1 MTQPA
6 LLLLQQ
12 ELAAL
17 RGFVELLLSE
27 QKALLDNDT
36 DALLSLSDSKTLSA
50 NQIMEMAK
58 QRRSSLLVNGIE
70 NMETWLA
77 KFAPKSL
84 PQWEE
89 VRKLAA
95 EAQHLNTT
103 NGELISAKMR
113 NNQQTL
119 NVLFSSA
126 KNAANLYG
134 PDGQANLNST
144 GRHLGSG

>member
-17 RGFVELLLSE
+17 RGFVALLLSE

-36 DALLSLSDSKTLSA
+36 DALLNLSDSKTLSA

-77 KFAPKSL
+77 KFAPQSL

>member
-6 LLLLQQ
+6 LQLLQQ

-77 KFAPKSL
+77 KFAPQSL

>member
-17 RGFVELLLSE
+17 RGFVALLLSE

-77 KFAPKSL
+77 KFAPQSL

-103 NGELISAKMR
+103 NGELINAKMR